1 MTVTFSPPHP
11 EQDKPQALIE
21 EARLHRRKRQIAL
34 GCCAAVVLVA
44 GLLVGLV
51 GGGGPNVVPVTPGS
65 SFAPTVTKATELAGT
80 AGVTVTGTSSSPGC
94 PLSQTTWNGS
104 IDFAHSAI
112 ALRAVEAK
120 SRYNLCTQPTG
131 VQLRQFGSVQYQTFP
146 PPGCAPAPCHVVS
159 SGPSLTT
166 SKRPWFRS
174 SSSSSGANAV
184 DALQTPF
191 ALAVLD
197 AMPVRAQKGITSFV
211 LGQPAREYSA
221 AITLADLESAM
232 QRTSGVS
239 DHALG
244 LTSPLGAIPPST
256 AIRISISVWLDTSN
270 RVVRISMTQ
279 PFYVVN
285 FVSGASAGDTQFPP
299 GFDAPH
305 DVPSDYPYQR
315 GYESETIE
323 FQNFGSAQRPV
334 RPPGSEVSVQG

>member
-1 MTVTFSPPHP
+1 VTVTFSPPHP
-11 EQDKPQALIE
+11 EHDRPVALIE
-21 EARLHRRKRQIAL
+21 EARLHRRKRQIVV
-34 GCCAAVVLVA
+34 GGCAALVVVA
-44 GLLVGLV
+44 GVLVGLI
-51 GGGGPNVVPVTPGS
+51 GGGGPGVVPVTPGA
-65 SFAPTVTKATELAGT
+65 SFVPTVIKATELAGT
-80 AGVTVTGTSSSPGC
+80 AEMTVTGTSSSPGC

-166 SKRPWFRS
+166 TKRPWFRS

-197 AMPVRAQKGITSFV
+197 AMPATAQKGRTSFV
-211 LGQPAREYSA
+211 LGQPARQYSA
-221 AITLADLESAM
+221 VITLADLESAM
-232 QRTSGVS
+232 ERTSGVS

-244 LTSPLGAIPPST
+244 ITSPVGAIPPST
-256 AIRISISVWLDTSN
+256 AIPISISVWLDTSN
-270 RVVRISMTQ
+270 RAVRISMTQ
-279 PFYVVN
+279 PFYMVN

-305 DVPSDYPYQR
+305 DVPSDYPYKR
-315 GYESETIE
+315 GYEGETVT
-323 FQNFGSAQRPV
+323 FQNFGSAEHPV
-334 RPPGSEVSVQG
+334 RPPGREVSVQG